1 MIPIMNTLAITV
13 QTNFIDLLLLWA
25 YIELT
30 HRILYHVSEIKLNYF
45 IYVENIRVKLFDN
58 AMNLKKLYVSFK
70 LMIINAY
77 QQ

>member
-1 MIPIMNTLAITV
+1 MTV

-30 HRILYHVSEIKLNYF
+30 HRIFYHVSETKLDYF

-58 AMNLKKLYVSFK
+58 VMNLKKL
-70 LMIINAY
+70 
-77 QQ
+77 

>member
-1 MIPIMNTLAITV
+1 MNTLAMTV

-30 HRILYHVSEIKLNYF
+30 RRILYHVSETKLDYF

-58 AMNLKKLYVSFK
+58 VMNLKKL
-70 LMIINAY
+70 
-77 QQ
+77 

>member
-1 MIPIMNTLAITV
+1 MNTLEMTV

-30 HRILYHVSEIKLNYF
+30 HRILYHVSETKLDYF

-58 AMNLKKLYVSFK
+58 VMNLKKL
-70 LMIINAY
+70 
-77 QQ
+77 

>member
-1 MIPIMNTLAITV
+1 MNTLAMTV

-30 HRILYHVSEIKLNYF
+30 HRILYHVSETKLDYF

-58 AMNLKKLYVSFK
+58 VMNLKKL
-70 LMIINAY
+70 
-77 QQ
+77 